1 MYLTS
6 VKPSFTKFIAG
17 TAGIA
22 ARRTMGTTTTFKSF
36 VYSTHDAADATKVL
50 SVHQYQPKN
59 LDKLVILRTLAFPVN
74 PSDINQL
81 EGVYPS
87 KPEKTLEL
95 GTKDPSAIAGNEGV
109 FEVVHV
115 PSNVKDLT
123 RGDIVI
129 PLQANFGTWSS
140 YRTCTDASQVV
151 KVEGC
156 DKFAAASIA
165 VNGCTAYQMLSNYVN
180 WDPNGNDWLVQNAG
194 TSWVSRLVTQM
205 AKLQNIKTLSIIRD
219 RDNFEEVAHELE
231 SRFGATKVIS
241 ESQNN
246 DREFSQNELPKIL
259 GPDAHVK
266 LGLNSVGGKSST
278 QLARKL
284 DVNATMLTYGG
295 MAKQPITLPP
305 SLHIFKGLKS
315 LGFWV
320 TKNSIEDPENKR
332 ETVETVARLYAE
344 GKLISPEEK
353 VTKLEWD
360 PVSTPDDKALELIK
374 QGITHKGNKNVVVL
388 KW

>member
-1 MYLTS
+1 MYLAS
-6 VKPSFTKFIAG
+6 VKPCAKSLIAG

-22 ARRTMGTTTTFKSF
+22 SRTMATSTFKSF
-36 VYSTHDAADATKVL
+36 VYSTHDVEDPTKVL
-50 SVHQYQPKN
+50 SVHQYKPKD
-59 LDKLVILRTLAFPVN
+59 LEKLVLLRTLAFPIN

-95 GTKDPSAIAGNEGV
+95 GTKEPSAVAGNEGV

-115 PSNVKDLT
+115 PETVNGLT
-123 RGDIVI
+123 PGDMVI

-140 YRTCTDASQVV
+140 YRTCKDASQMV

-165 VNGCTAYQMLSNYVN
+165 VNGCTAYQMLNNYVE
-180 WDPNGNDWLVQNAG
+180 WDSNGNDWLVQNAG
-194 TSWVSRLVTQM
+194 TSSVSRLVTQM

-231 SRFGATKVIS
+231 SKYGATKVIS

-246 DREFSQNELPKIL
+246 DREFSKNELPKIL

-320 TKNSIEDPENKR
+320 TKNSIEDPQNKR
-332 ETVETVARLYAE
+332 DTVANVARLYAE
-344 GKLISPEEK
+344 GKLISPKEK
-353 VTKLEWD
+353 VTKLEWN
-360 PVSTPDDKALELIK
+360 PASASDDEALELIK
-374 QGITHKGNKNVVVL
+374 KGITTKGNKNVVVL